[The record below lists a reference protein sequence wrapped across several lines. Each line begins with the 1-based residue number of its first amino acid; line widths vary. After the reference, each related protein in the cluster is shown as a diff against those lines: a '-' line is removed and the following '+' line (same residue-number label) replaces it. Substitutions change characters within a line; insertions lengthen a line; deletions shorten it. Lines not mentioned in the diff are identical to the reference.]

1 MQYTCF
7 RENGYEYINSPIITA
22 SDCEGAGE
30 MFKVTTLDF
39 KNIPREDNGE
49 VDYSKDFLVRWLI

>member
-1 MQYTCF
+1 
-7 RENGYEYINSPIITA
+7 
-22 SDCEGAGE
+22 